1 MIIMLIYAIVIMLA
15 TFISDAQDNVVEELP
30 SAEQRG
36 LLHLRLEVDWE
47 PEIPHH
53 YHVIVVIIT

>member
-1 MIIMLIYAIVIMLA
+1 MLA
-15 TFISDAQDNVVEELP
+15 TFVSNAQDNVVEELP

-47 PEIPHH
+47 PAIIHNHH
-53 YHVIVVIIT
+53 RLIIIER